1 MQIVLANTGD
11 EPNVLNKRIFNN
23 ITLIGSLKQDSNIID
38 PSILIEI
45 ENPTSYNYCFIPE
58 FGRYYFIR
66 DIRSVRYNLW
76 EIVLHVDVL
85 MSHKDDIKQCS
96 VMLDNSETTGITYYI
111 QNGVFIN
118 TCKDKTD
125 IVQFSNGFNENG
137 EYILITAGGIAT

>member
-11 EPNVLNKRIFNN
+11 EPNVLNKSVFNN
-23 ITLIGSLKQDSNIID
+23 TTLTGSLKQDSNIID

-45 ENPTSYNYCFIPE
+45 ENPTSFNYCYIAD

-66 DIRSVRYNLW
+66 DMRSIRSNLW
-76 EIVLHVDVL
+76 EILLHVDVL
-85 MSHKDDIKQCS
+85 MSHKDEIMQCD

-125 IVQFSNGFNENG
+125 IISFSDGFNENG